1 MKLEY
6 PLDKFIKVRE
16 EVLNNWKS
24 IGDEFIFWTPPT
36 SNIIGY
42 DLFNWKDDRFEYT
55 YDLINQIKK
64 NKLVHSII
72 MYVYNPFS
80 RTAFHFDISSFRYV
94 FPIVSNEMCFNYEM
108 KNKETTEELN
118 QL

>member
-24 IGDEFIFWTPPT
+24 IDDEFIFWTPPT

-55 YDLINQIKK
+55 YDLINQIK
-64 NKLVHSII
+64 NFI
-72 MYVYNPFS
+72 
-80 RTAFHFDISSFRYV
+80 
-94 FPIVSNEMCFNYEM
+94 
-108 KNKETTEELN
+108 
-118 QL
+118 